1 MRISEWSSDVC
12 SSDLSER
19 LGKGDCQA
27 VGGIQYYGDGRVQSD
42 GGTWRPW
49 FARAVSIG
57 HGRKLSDPIDPDAI
71 ESSINY
77 ITGASMLVSR
87 AFLQAT
93 GPMREDYFLYC
104 EEVEWFMR
112 ARAKGMAFGFAPEAR
127 VQLGRASGR
136 EGVLQYG

>member
-93 GPMREDYFLYC
+93 GPMRERS
-104 EEVEWFMR
+104 EER
-112 ARAKGMAFGFAPEAR
+112 R
-127 VQLGRASGR
+127 VGKECVSQCRSRGSPY
-136 EGVLQYG
+136 Q